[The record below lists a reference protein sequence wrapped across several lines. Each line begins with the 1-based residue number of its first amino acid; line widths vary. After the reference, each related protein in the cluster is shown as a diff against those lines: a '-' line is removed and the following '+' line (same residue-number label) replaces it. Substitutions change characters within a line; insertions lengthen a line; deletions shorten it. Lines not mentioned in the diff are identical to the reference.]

1 MNLRA
6 KAGGWRVG
14 NYPAAQG
21 LLPGRAHPN
30 LLRPNVSLKTT
41 MKARALLLAALA
53 ASLTACISTKETVY
67 REFERLKVEFENDAA
82 ARVFYEAF
90 TKAPESRQRNEKT
103 SRFVIPVIIDAQ
115 RTEKDSENA
124 AFNAAVR
131 RCDTNGDGKI
141 TEQEARIYAAQPK

>member
-1 MNLRA
+1 
-6 KAGGWRVG
+6 
-14 NYPAAQG
+14 
-21 LLPGRAHPN
+21 
-30 LLRPNVSLKTT
+30 
-41 MKARALLLAALA
+41 MKARFILLATLT

-67 REFERLKVEFENDAA
+67 REVERLKVEFESDTA

-124 AFNAAVR
+124 AFNVAVR
-131 RCDTNGDGKI
+131 RCDTNGDGRI